1 MASLAVLTWSR
12 YCKRC
17 VLVEEKEAEF
27 IGSSSLNSYMGFAWC
42 LSIQSHHCC
51 FMGCHVCCYFT
62 VPLWQHSQ
70 VSPQVTIVNPSLFLS
85 SLLEVAQ
92 ILPMYHSWTLV
103 YLRGGN
109 SYNTWIEF
117 TSTTLTLLKR
127 WQLYYHKSWNLNFH
141 SNAIP
146 SINKTYLHFS

>member
-1 MASLAVLTWSR
+1 LASLAVLTWSR

-85 SLLEVAQ
+85 SLLPCIKLSRSKVVFGLSSEKSQ
-92 ILPMYHSWTLV
+92 ICPAWRFQS
-103 YLRGGN
+103 RQ
-109 SYNTWIEF
+109 
-117 TSTTLTLLKR
+117 LLKR
-127 WQLYYHKSWNLNFH
+127 HAPFDNR
-141 SNAIP
+141 
-146 SINKTYLHFS
+146 

>member
-1 MASLAVLTWSR
+1 LASLAVLTWSR

-85 SLLEVAQ
+85 SLLLCTKLSRSKVVFGLSSEKSQ
-92 ILPMYHSWTLV
+92 ICPAWRFQS
-103 YLRGGN
+103 RQ
-109 SYNTWIEF
+109 
-117 TSTTLTLLKR
+117 LLK
-127 WQLYYHKSWNLNFH
+127 
-141 SNAIP
+141 
-146 SINKTYLHFS
+146 LHAPFDNR